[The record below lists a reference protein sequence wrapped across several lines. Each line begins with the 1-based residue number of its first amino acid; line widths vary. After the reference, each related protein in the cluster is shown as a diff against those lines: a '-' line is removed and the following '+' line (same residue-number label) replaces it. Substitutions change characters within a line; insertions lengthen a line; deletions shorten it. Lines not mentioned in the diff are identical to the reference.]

1 MGAVVTAVPLPGST
15 AAALVIAP
23 LVVADTV
30 TDAANTLLGHQ
41 IDKSTDDA
49 EDDPLVPSQMASQKF
64 YGRGTEDL
72 DYRGRPPCE
81 D

>member
-23 LVVADTV
+23 LVADTV

-64 YGRGTEDL
+64 YGRGTEHL
-72 DYRGRPPCE
+72 DYRGRPPYK